1 MFLDKAKIDIV
12 SKKQCIFALVMNK
25 ALISI
30 GSNVDADVNLSSCR
44 DLLNQHYEDL
54 VYTDTSVTAP
64 YGKVYKN
71 NFVNQLAV
79 IYTEKDK
86 VEVSGELKLF
96 EKLLGRHVDDKTTG
110 MVVIDIDLVVW
121 NDEVLKP
128 EDMKRSYVA
137 DLLHHLRD
145 ERF

>member
-1 MFLDKAKIDIV
+1 
-12 SKKQCIFALVMNK
+12 MNK

-30 GSNVDADVNLSSCR
+30 GSNEDAEFNLASCR
-44 DLLNQHYEDL
+44 DLLNQHYEGS
-54 VYTDTSVTAP
+54 VYTETSVTAP

-86 VEVSGELKLF
+86 AEVSGELKLF
-96 EKLLGRHVDDKTTG
+96 EKLLGRRVDDKKLG
-110 MVVIDIDLVVW
+110 VVKIDIDLVVW

-137 DLLHHLRD
+137 DLLHHLQN